1 MSGWPNACFI
11 NLGEIYKPRLDNV
24 LSGTGCEVLFTK

>member
-11 NLGEIYKPRLDNV
+11 NLGEIDKARLDKV
-24 LSGTGCEVLFTK
+24 LSGTGCQVLFAK